1 MYYLRIPSF
10 AHFLNYN
17 INLEDLLQSLFKFE
31 GLMDGRE
38 VLLAAVL
45 DLGGEVMLVA
55 YTVLAT

>member
-17 INLEDLLQSLFKFE
+17 INLENLLQSLFKFE